1 MISIGIG
8 STNEFSLNSQM
19 ASLFSN
25 ADYQAAPFIELLTLT
40 IRIPEQQH
48 QQAEYFQQSLQSQP
62 HLHLKA
68 LSRPQR
74 EKKHISNQFI
84 YIIKY

>member
-8 STNEFSLNSQM
+8 STNKSSLNSQM

-48 QQAEYFQQSLQSQP
+48 QQTEYF
-62 HLHLKA
+62 
-68 LSRPQR
+68 
-74 EKKHISNQFI
+74 
-84 YIIKY
+84 